1 MSEATDIE
9 KKSLEAHVELCA
21 ERYRLLET
29 KLESMDE
36 KITTLFSVIAEL
48 RGMLQ
53 ATNAKQNDR
62 HCYDNKSPDSD
73 FQQRCFFLNGP
84 GWARKLVW
92 FAQFASPVWGRQD
105 TQGKF
110 A

>member
-1 MSEATDIE
+1 MADTTDIE

-36 KITTLFSVIAEL
+36 KITTLFNVIAEL

-53 ATNAKQNDR
+53 ANATKNNDR
-62 HCYDNKSPDSD
+62 LISWGVGIIVT
-73 FQQRCFFLNGP
+73 LVGAL
-84 GWARKLVW
+84 GWAAAHLIKV
-92 FAQFASPVWGRQD
+92 
-105 TQGKF
+105 
-110 A
+110 